1 MTSPTHAEALIEAIV
16 MSYHRLTLAA
26 EQLHERSGLTTGM
39 RSVLLTLDRTGPLS
53 SSQLA
58 AARVVSRQFMQKLTS
73 SMVDDGWLSREVSPN
88 DRRVIILKM
97 TAKAKRAVTRV
108 KRLERPLL
116 EQLEKRLGRVELVR
130 AVDVLDQLC
139 GLVSDAKIGA
149 SH

>member
-58 AARVVSRQFMQKLTS
+58 GARLVSRQFMQKLTS
-73 SMVDDGWLSREVSPN
+73 SMVDDGWLARDANPH
-88 DRRVIILKM
+88 DRRVIILKL
-97 TAKAKRAVTRV
+97 TAKSKRAVARV
-108 KRLERPLL
+108 RRLERPLL
-116 EQLEKRLGRVELVR
+116 EQLETRLGRADLVR
-130 AVDVLDQLC
+130 AADVLERLC
-139 GLVSDAKIGA
+139 GLVSDATFGS

>member
-26 EQLHERSGLTTGM
+26 EQLHERSGLSTGM

-58 AARVVSRQFMQKLTS
+58 AARIVSRQFMQRLTS
-73 SMVDDGWLSREVSPN
+73 SMVDGGWLARDANPH
-88 DRRVIILKM
+88 DRRVIVLKM
-97 TAKAKRAVTRV
+97 TAKAKRAVARV
-108 KRLERPLL
+108 KRIERPLL
-116 EQLEKRLGRVELVR
+116 EQLETRLGRAELVR
-130 AVDVLDQLC
+130 AVDVLEQLC
-139 GLVSDAKIGA
+139 GLVSDAKIEA